1 MVFEFSVGPLMI
13 AARRRDARSIVKF
26 ITLRF
31 FVDDDHT
38 AVKEHGVELTVP
50 FAASWPDVC
59 VALHKRFQRTVHFQ
73 YYDVAGA
80 PRTVRSA
87 QALDAFRAQ
96 LGEEGLEKGSS
107 LVFAQVKQPLLT
119 LGSSLVFAQ
128 AKQPLLTHLFA
139 QVKLVPFGC
148 GGPPIVETLRDDFS
162 LSSSHQAPEE
172 RMQLLGC
179 VTEALSDEARAAD
192 AARAIIQSPT
202 GPACLMEQR
211 DDAGRT
217 ALHLAAAQGRQQ
229 LVQALLSGPQQSRTA
244 AACAQDY
251 RGRTPLHYARGE
263 QVVVLLLGA
272 KADPLIVDTHG
283 YGPLHLVTDPDVADR
298 LVKAKSH
305 GAPHD
310 ASPDLRDKVGRTA
323 LSCHAAAAWEQ
334 SGEML
339 SWLVLRAPAC
349 VNSDGNELRQEVA
362 ATDAFARSAL
372 HDAAAAN
379 NWQGLDVLFKSGA
392 FAVDGKDKFG
402 LSALHIAAKANG
414 LKSVSLLLAKRANP
428 DARDISGRRPVE
440 LASKDA
446 VIRVLAQS
454 LQGQHG
460 KASKT

>member
-1 MVFEFSVGPLMI
+1 MS

-119 LGSSLVFAQ
+119 
-128 AKQPLLTHLFA
+128 HLFA

-162 LSSSHQAPEE
+162 LSSSHQAPDE

-179 VTEALSDEARAAD
+179 VTEALSDEARAAG

-229 LVQALLSGPQQSRTA
+229 LVQALLSGPHQSRTA

-263 QVVVLLLGA
+263 QVVLLLLGA

-323 LSCHAAAAWEQ
+323 LSCHAAAGWEQ

-339 SWLVLRAPAC
+339 SWLVLRAPSC

-392 FAVDGKDKFG
+392 FAVDGD
-402 LSALHIAAKANG
+402 
-414 LKSVSLLLAKRANP
+414 
-428 DARDISGRRPVE
+428 E
-440 LASKDA
+440 
-446 VIRVLAQS
+446 
-454 LQGQHG
+454 
-460 KASKT
+460 